1 MFSLGK
7 ESNSMFSLTVI
18 QFCIAGSEA
27 LLSLRK

>member
-1 MFSLGK
+1 
-7 ESNSMFSLTVI
+7 MFSLTVI